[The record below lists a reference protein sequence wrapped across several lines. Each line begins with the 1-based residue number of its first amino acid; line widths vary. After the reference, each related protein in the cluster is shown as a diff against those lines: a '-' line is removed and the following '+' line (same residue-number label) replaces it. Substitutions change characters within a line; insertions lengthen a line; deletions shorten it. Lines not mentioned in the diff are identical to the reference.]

1 MTHFNNIAIV
11 GRRDSAHLVEQVT
24 KLAEWLQDFGCRAY
38 LDSSVASDFYCPGY
52 RCGKL
57 EDWIDVIDLAIII
70 GGDGTML
77 SVGRQI
83 VNHGIPIVGINQ
95 GRLGFMTDIS
105 IDNMLPVIKEM
116 LMNREY
122 VEEERTLLAAQVIR
136 EDKFVYNSLALNDI
150 VISRGAVGSMIEF
163 EMCIN
168 NEFVHTQKSDG
179 VIFSTP
185 TGSTAYSL
193 AAGGAIL
200 HPTSKVFTIV
210 PICPQSMTN
219 RPIVISDEDVME
231 LTITRDNTTI
241 IHYDGQE
248 YFELKIHD
256 RVIIAKSKRPLRLL
270 HPKSYS
276 YFNTL
281 RTKLDWAKRVS

>member
-1 MTHFNNIAIV
+1 
-11 GRRDSAHLVEQVT
+11 
-24 KLAEWLQDFGCRAY
+24 
-38 LDSSVASDFYCPGY
+38 LDDSVANDFYCPGY

-57 EDWIDVIDLAIII
+57 ADWIDAIDLAIII

-83 VNHGIPIVGINQ
+83 VNHGIPIMGINQ

-105 IDNMLPVIKEM
+105 ADEMLPIIKDM
-116 LMNREY
+116 LMMREY
-122 VEEERTLLAAQVIR
+122 VEEERTLLSAQVIR
-136 EDKFVYNSLALNDI
+136 DGKFVYNDLALNDI
-150 VISRGAVGSMIEF
+150 VISRGAKGSMIEF
-163 EMCIN
+163 EMSIN
-168 NEFVHTQKSDG
+168 NAFVQTQKSDG

-200 HPTSKVFTIV
+200 HTDAKVFSIV
-210 PICPQSMTN
+210 PICPQSMSN
-219 RPIVISDEDVME
+219 RPIVISDDAEIE
-231 LTITRDNTTI
+231 LTITRDTTTI

-248 YFELKIHD
+248 YFDLAKND
-256 RVIIAKSKRPLRLL
+256 KVVISKSKRPLRLL
-270 HPKSYS
+270 HPMSYN